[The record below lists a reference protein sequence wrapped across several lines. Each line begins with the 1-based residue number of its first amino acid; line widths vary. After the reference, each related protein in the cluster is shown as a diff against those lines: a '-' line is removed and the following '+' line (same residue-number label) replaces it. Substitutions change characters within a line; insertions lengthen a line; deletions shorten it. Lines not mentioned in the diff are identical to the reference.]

1 MAVQTFVAAAA
12 SPPKRSQKPVVQSVR
27 AQHGCPVATDPAVLL
42 QGVVVVVASTRAARP
57 EGISHGGAW
66 CVGSLRLCCPAGA

>member
-27 AQHGCPVATDPAVLL
+27 AQHGSPVATDPAVLL
-42 QGVVVVVASTRAARP
+42 QGVVVVVAATVVVSVVQDEVT
-57 EGISHGGAW
+57 
-66 CVGSLRLCCPAGA
+66 